1 VRDALPRPRGRAA
14 LTLRVIG
21 VGNRWRSDDAAGLE
35 VVARLRG
42 TLPDAVELLEREGEP
57 TSLIDAWS
65 GAEAVWIVDAVSSGV
80 PPGTLHRL
88 DAAERELPAEVF
100 RTSTHHFGLAEAVE
114 LARAVGALP
123 PRLVVFGIEAARLEL
138 GDTLT
143 PDVADAVGRA
153 ADAVRG
159 EVLASAAAR

>member
-1 VRDALPRPRGRAA
+1 
-14 LTLRVIG
+14 VIG

-35 VVARLRG
+35 VVARLRHAV
-42 TLPDAVELLEREGEP
+42 PEDVELLEREGEP
-57 TSLIDAWS
+57 TSLIDAWR
-65 GAEAVWIVDAVSSGV
+65 GADAVWVVDAVSSGAQ
-80 PPGTLHRL
+80 PGTLHRL
-88 DAAERELPAEVF
+88 EAAERELPADVF

-114 LARAVGALP
+114 IARAVDALP

-143 PDVADAVGRA
+143 PEVAEAVGRV

-159 EVLASAAAR
+159 EVLASSAAP

>member
-1 VRDALPRPRGRAA
+1 
-14 LTLRVIG
+14 VIG

-35 VVARLRG
+35 VVARLRHAVPEG
-42 TLPDAVELLEREGEP
+42 VELLEREGEP
-57 TSLIDAWS
+57 TSLIDAWR
-65 GAEAVWIVDAVSSGV
+65 GADAVWVVDAVSSGAQ
-80 PPGTLHRL
+80 PGTLHRL
-88 DAAERELPAEVF
+88 DATERELPADVF

-123 PRLVVFGIEAARLEL
+123 PRLVVFGIEAGRLEL

-143 PDVADAVGRA
+143 PEVANAVGRA

-159 EVLASAAAR
+159 EVLASAAAP